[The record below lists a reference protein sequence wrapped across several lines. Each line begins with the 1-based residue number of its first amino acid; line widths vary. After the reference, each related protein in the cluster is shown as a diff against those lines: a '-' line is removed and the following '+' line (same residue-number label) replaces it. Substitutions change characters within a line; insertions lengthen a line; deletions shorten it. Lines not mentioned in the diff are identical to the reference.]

1 MVLSVHSSICLLK
14 IAQTIV
20 AFVTIAMV
28 DLLMSLQLP
37 SMDILPQL
45 AMPQNLPPHPT
56 TWQP

>member
-1 MVLSVHSSICLLK
+1 MVLSVHSSTCLLK
-14 IAQTIV
+14 IGQTIV

-37 SMDILPQL
+37 SMGILPQL
-45 AMPQNLPPHPT
+45 AMPQNLAPHPT